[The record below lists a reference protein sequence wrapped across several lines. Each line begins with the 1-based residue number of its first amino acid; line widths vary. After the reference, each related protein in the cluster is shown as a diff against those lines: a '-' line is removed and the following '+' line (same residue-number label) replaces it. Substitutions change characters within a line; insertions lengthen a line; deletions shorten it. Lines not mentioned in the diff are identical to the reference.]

1 MPIGVHL
8 TPYETRGLTGA
19 APHLGQRE
27 GLPSLFPAIPLT
39 PPVAQ
44 FCAGVTGFA
53 KARGCAVAANY
64 NNSDAMLM
72 LRVVVC
78 RANERTSA
86 LAPDF
91 QEPLSRC
98 YVPVSAPY
106 SVNGKSELEAS
117 IATTHEPS
125 GCFSRIRS
133 ILPLSLAGSRIPS
146 ALKERA

>member
-1 MPIGVHL
+1 MPIRVHL
-8 TPYETRGLTGA
+8 TPYETAHRYNPLA
-19 APHLGQRE
+19 DGQ
-27 GLPSLFPAIPLT
+27 SAY
-39 PPVAQ
+39 V
-44 FCAGVTGFA
+44 
-53 KARGCAVAANY
+53 
-64 NNSDAMLM
+64 

-91 QEPLSRC
+91 QEPQSRC

-106 SVNGKSELEAS
+106 SGSGKSELEAS

-133 ILPLSLAGSRIPS
+133 ILPLSLAGSGIPS